1 MQKQSSELYQ
11 WWNSHQTREDMTMT
25 PLVREQRNILKQW
38 LNEMIHQK
46 TATCPHCHKECQKPI
61 NDGVDP
67 NRPQFMCNHCR
78 KSINPLAKTPFCKMH
93 FIDLWLPYIDLVTEG
108 ISHAEIEQQLGVS
121 KRALTLWHKNLLKQ
135 IELMQLDA
143 LKQWMSW
150 QKSRYQVEANSKNNK
165 TK

>member
-1 MQKQSSELYQ
+1 
-11 WWNSHQTREDMTMT
+11 
-25 PLVREQRNILKQW
+25 
-38 LNEMIHQK
+38 
-46 TATCPHCHKECQKPI
+46 
-61 NDGVDP
+61 
-67 NRPQFMCNHCR
+67 
-78 KSINPLAKTPFCKMH
+78 MH